1 MSIITRGS
9 VWIPDT
15 DFWVF
20 AFDLG
25 ISTNKGKISTS
36 GKSRNLLEDQ
46 EKLGKFDV
54 FWKKSGKS
62 KWRRCKFLTFKKR
75 YACRNVCSWIVYD
88 NQLYIWCYYLHLV
101 LRWFNIANP
110 FYFNLSEV
118 FFNLDQERKLHA
130 INCVLFFAK
139 AFISSKWRRWK
150 FLTFKKRYACRNVCS
165 WIVYDNQLYI
175 KCYYLH
181 LVLRWFNIANP
192 FYFNLI
198 LTKKENFTQ

>member
-1 MSIITRGS
+1 MQSKYELTDICILYTDPQLITD
-9 VWIPDT
+9 VIT
-15 DFWVF
+15 
-20 AFDLG
+20 
-25 ISTNKGKISTS
+25 
-36 GKSRNLLEDQ
+36 LLRTTAT
-46 EKLGKFDV
+46 
-54 FWKKSGKS
+54 KKSSVLPPKP
-62 KWRRCKFLTFKKR
+62 
-75 YACRNVCSWIVYD
+75 YACRNVCSWIVYG
-88 NQLYIWCYYLHLV
+88 NQLYIRCYYLHLV

-175 KCYYLH
+175 WCYYLH
-181 LVLRWFNIANP
+181 LVLRWFDIFNS
-192 FYFNLI
+192 FYFNLREIVLNFDQERKI
-198 LTKKENFTQ
+198 LAINCVVSFPKAFISSLNSG